1 MKGPSLQVVST
12 DPLTRREAQ
21 VLLWIAEGKTAWETG
36 LILGVSE
43 STVTAHAKSA
53 MLKLDAAT
61 RPHLVA
67 RGFVVGILRVGQALG
82 VLVLALA
89 MLVNASGDLAKHRPT
104 VRRRRRDGDV
114 EEVAHF

>member
-1 MKGPSLQVVST
+1 MRGPSLQVVST

-61 RPHLVA
+61 RPHLGRAGSSSASCASA
-67 RGFVVGILRVGQALG
+67 RRWAC
-82 VLVLALA
+82 
-89 MLVNASGDLAKHRPT
+89 SSWRW
-104 VRRRRRDGDV
+104 RCW
-114 EEVAHF
+114 